1 MSKMRKNRIITVKRG
16 HVTIPLWLRKKYK
29 IEDKS
34 AFVIVEKKQGLL
46 LKPVK
51 SFWDMAGS
59 CSDVAT
65 VEEVKAEL
73 DKLRHEEEDE

>member
-1 MSKMRKNRIITVKRG
+1 LATQKVSDRG
-16 HVTIPLWLRKKYK
+16 QVSLCHCGK
-29 IEDKS
+29 E
-34 AFVIVEKKQGLL
+34 EGLL

-59 CSDVAT
+59 CSDEAT

-73 DKLRHEEEDE
+73 DKLRHQDEDNLQP

>member
-1 MSKMRKNRIITVKRG
+1 MRKNRIVVVKRG

-46 LKPVK
+46 LKPIK
-51 SFWDMAGS
+51 SFWDTLGS

-73 DKLRHEEEDE
+73 DKLRHQDEDE

>member
-1 MSKMRKNRIITVKRG
+1 M
-16 HVTIPLWLRKKYK
+16 
-29 IEDKS
+29 
-34 AFVIVEKKQGLL
+34 EKKQGLL

-59 CSDVAT
+59 CSDEAT

-73 DKLRHEEEDE
+73 DKLRHQDEDE

>member
-1 MSKMRKNRIITVKRG
+1 MRKNRIVVIKKGR
-16 HVTIPLWLRKKYK
+16 VTIPIWLRKKYE
-29 IEDKS
+29 IQDRS

-59 CSDVAT
+59 CSDEAT

-73 DKLRHEEEDE
+73 DKLRHQDEDE